1 MSSPSGADALPA
13 TLSAPTLSGS
23 QPAPA
28 TARDDAASIVALPES
43 FHEYDQVRFLGAG
56 AMGQVYRAR
65 DTLLDR
71 LVAIKVMSTPS
82 PAHDERMHVEA
93 KAAAAI
99 KHPNVVTVH
108 RVGALDGRP
117 YIVTEY
123 IDGTSLDVMPRPVP
137 WQRALDIG
145 IDLAR
150 GLAAAHRHGVLHRD
164 IKPGNAIVDKS
175 GQAKLI
181 DFGLA
186 VRAGSDATGAIKL
199 AGTPSYMAPELW
211 KHEPPSQHTDIYAMG
226 VLLYELCTGD
236 LPRPAS
242 STREI
247 PRLEDKIPGID
258 ARFAA
263 LVHRC
268 LAAVPAERFASGD
281 ALCQALE
288 GLQVT
293 RPVLPT
299 GNPYRGLL
307 PFETAH
313 RELFFGRSAEIQL
326 VIERVRAQHF
336 VLLGGESG
344 VGKSSLARAGV
355 LPLVAEGALADELT
369 WTIHRQVPGRRPL
382 LMLVHALAVMLEMD
396 EDTILSDI
404 EQGDVLGVSRR
415 LRRRHGKGRGLLL
428 FFDQLEELV
437 TLADRREAE
446 RTSAFLASLE
456 GTPGIRVLATARLDY
471 LAALAALPGLGPL
484 VERSLYIIRPLKA
497 EAVRQ
502 VVVEPARAKGVRF
515 ENEALIERLV
525 TAATGT
531 GGALPLLQFAL
542 AQLWEQRDVHEG
554 VITVA
559 AFDAI
564 GGVEGA
570 LSRHATGVHDAL
582 LPETRQAMRHLLVRL
597 VTSNGTRARQ
607 TATELGVHEHEA
619 RRKAIAALV
628 EGRLVV
634 ADELDGE
641 PVYEIAHEALISGWP
656 KLRAWLDRAS
666 NIRAVQERLTAATR
680 EWERSGRAQEYLWG
694 PKQLAAGEAIERA
707 DLSDAEAAFLAASA
721 RAIRNGRWLRRLAVV
736 AVLALLAA
744 AYGVYRFNDRFNVE
758 QELEKQLA
766 KAERAVDE
774 ARALRG
780 ELQAEHDAMTQL
792 ARDDRAEA
800 AAHWQRF
807 LDLAPEVDA
816 RYQHATLPLELAL
829 NLDPNRER
837 TRALMSALLDD
848 RARLAEIMGRTRERE
863 QLVERLSVYDRAAYE
878 RWHEAVQVSV
888 DADPDATVTIERYD
902 ASPDS
907 THVGPES
914 MLPTPFKRGLQPGSY
929 VLHLQA
935 DEDHA
940 EVRYPL
946 LVHPDMAPL
955 KTIPRPVL
963 TTVPEGFV
971 YIPPGRFLS
980 GFGRDADDEP
990 LRKFYNAAPLHE
1002 RETGAFLIA
1011 RHESTYEDWMKFL
1024 DACLPEGCDGLVPSL
1039 PDAEQ
1044 NDTGIGVLLRAHPE
1058 HGWELVM
1065 RATSSLVHSA
1075 VRGQPLVY
1083 AGRAARD
1090 RQRWE
1095 RFPVSGVS
1103 WENVQVYLQWLR
1115 VTGQL
1120 PGARLCTAEEWER
1133 AARGADARL
1142 FPHGNL
1148 LQPDDANFDL
1158 TYGQLGHN
1166 FGPDEVGAHPR
1177 SASPFGLHDMAGNV
1191 WEFVDDPAA
1200 RQDAGAAGQSSDTGP
1215 ATVQVRGGSYF
1226 HQAEVNTVMN
1236 EWPIMSDQ
1244 KLSTVGFRICADAPL

>member
-1 MSSPSGADALPA
+1 MSLPPGVDPLSR
-13 TLSAPTLSGS
+13 TLSASTLSDS
-23 QPAPA
+23 QPVPVQAGNDA
-28 TARDDAASIVALPES
+28 TSTAALPES

-71 LVAIKVMSTPS
+71 LVAIKVMASPS
-82 PAHDERMHVEA
+82 PAHDQRMHVEA

-123 IDGTSLDVMPRPVP
+123 IDGTSLDVMPKPVP

-164 IKPGNAIVDKS
+164 IKPANAIVDKS

-186 VRAGSDATGAIKL
+186 VRAGSDATGATTL

-211 KHEPPSQHTDIYAMG
+211 QNQPASQRADIYAMG
-226 VLLYELCTGD
+226 VLLYELCAGD

-247 PRLEDKIPGID
+247 PRLEDRIPGID
-258 ARFAA
+258 SRFAA

-268 LAAVPAERFASGD
+268 LATLPAERFASGD
-281 ALCQALE
+281 ALRHALE
-288 GLQVT
+288 ALQVT
-293 RPVLPT
+293 QPVLPA

-336 VLLGGESG
+336 VLLAGESG

-355 LPLVAEGALADELT
+355 LPLVAEGALAGELT

-382 LMLVHALAVMLEMD
+382 LMLVHALAVTLEMD
-396 EDTILSDI
+396 EDALLADI

-437 TLADRREAE
+437 TLSDRHEAE

-456 GTPGIRVLATARLDY
+456 GTPGIRLLATARLDY
-471 LAALAALPGLGPL
+471 LAAVAALPGLGPL

-542 AQLWEQRDVHEG
+542 AQLWEQRDVHRG

-597 VTSNGTRARQ
+597 VTSSGTRARQ
-607 TATELGVHEHEA
+607 TATELGVHQDHA
-619 RRKAIAALV
+619 RRNAIAALV

-666 NIRAVQERLTAATR
+666 NIRAVQERLTAAAR
-680 EWERSGRAQEYLWG
+680 EWERSARAEEYLWG
-694 PKQLAAGEAIERA
+694 PKQLAAGEAIDRA
-707 DLSDAEAAFLAASA
+707 ELSGAEAAFLTASA

-736 AVLALLAA
+736 AVLALLAGI
-744 AYGVYRFNDRFNVE
+744 YGIYRINVE
-758 QELEKQLA
+758 QEIGTHLRD
-766 KAERAVDE
+766 AEQAVDD
-774 ARALRG
+774 AHVRRAAM
-780 ELQAEHDAMTQL
+780 QAAHDQMMQAL
-792 ARDDRAEA
+792 ADNRRADADE
-800 AAHWQRF
+800 HWQRF
-807 LDLAPEVDA
+807 LDLAPDVDA
-816 RYQHATLPLELAL
+816 KYQHATRPLELAL
-829 NLDPNRER
+829 SLDPRR
-837 TRALMSALLDD
+837 DSTRALMSDLLDD
-848 RARLAEIMGRTRERE
+848 RARLAELMGRTRERE
-863 QLVERLSVYDRAAYE
+863 QLLERLSLYDEDAYA
-878 RWHEAVQVSV
+878 RWHEAVRVSV
-888 DADPDATVTIERYD
+888 DAWPATAVTIERYAPAPD
-902 ASPDS
+902 GSLTRAGPDS
-907 THVGPES
+907 THA
-914 MLPTPFKRGLQPGSY
+914 TPFELALRPGSY

-935 DEDHA
+935 DDDHA

-946 LVHPDMAPL
+946 VVHPDMAALPRI
-955 KTIPRPVL
+955 TRPVQA
-963 TTVPEGFV
+963 TVPEGFV
-971 YIPPGRFLS
+971 YVPPGRFLS

-990 LRKFYNAAPLHE
+990 LRRFYNAEPLHE
-1002 RETGAFLIA
+1002 RVSGAFLIA
-1011 RHESTYEDWMKFL
+1011 RHESTYEDWIAFL
-1024 DACLPEGCDGLVPSL
+1024 DACWPDGCYGLVPSL
-1039 PDAEQ
+1039 PAAEPS
-1044 NDTGIGVLLRAHPE
+1044 DTGIAVMLRPHLE
-1058 HGWELVM
+1058 HGWELEI
-1065 RATSSLVHSA
+1065 RPTRGHTYRA

-1083 AGRAARD
+1083 PGRTELRT
-1090 RQRWE
+1090 QRWE
-1095 RFPVSGVS
+1095 RFPVSGIS
-1103 WENVQVYLQWLR
+1103 WNDVQVYLQWLR
-1115 VTGQL
+1115 ATGQL
-1120 PGARLCTAEEWER
+1120 PGARLCTDEEWER
-1133 AARGADARL
+1133 AARGADARIY
-1142 FPHGNL
+1142 PHGNSL
-1148 LQPDDANFDL
+1148 ERHDANFDL
-1158 TYGQLGHN
+1158 THGQLGHN
-1166 FGPDEVGAHPR
+1166 FGPDEVGAHPS
-1177 SASPFGLHDMAGNV
+1177 SASPFGLQDMAGNV
-1191 WEFVDDPAA
+1191 WEFVDDRAA
-1200 RQDAGAAGQSSDTGP
+1200 LPGPDDAAQSSDAGATK
-1215 ATVQVRGGSYF
+1215 VQVRGGSYF
-1226 HQAEVNTVMN
+1226 HQAEINTVVN
-1236 EWPIMSDQ
+1236 EFVIMSDQ
-1244 KLSTVGFRICADAPL
+1244 KSSTVGFRICADAPAQ